1 MIYSYRGHEVV
12 EHGGAILGFSSVVA
26 RLPNDNLGIVLL
38 SNDWLSHLALDVI
51 KWRLVDQIVVREM
64 APDSPYIDWNARYV
78 W

>member
-1 MIYSYRGHEVV
+1 M
-12 EHGGAILGFSSVVA
+12 VA

-38 SNDWLSHLALDVI
+38 SNDFLSRLALDVI
-51 KWRLVDQIVVREM
+51 KWRLVDQIVVRGA